1 VPSTIFKEY
10 VMAKVQGE
18 GDYEAARR
26 FNESEANFV
35 KQGKVQQAAEDAKPK
50 SPAEKRELE
59 RAEQEGLSR
68 SKGDDP
74 VDLEVDPDLVDPV
87 EPVGLPPKR

>member
-1 VPSTIFKEY
+1 
-10 VMAKVQGE
+10 MAKVQGV

-26 FNESEANFV
+26 FNESEADFV
-35 KQGKVQQAAEDAKPK
+35 KQGKVQQAAEDAEPK
-50 SPAEKRELE
+50 SPAEKRDLE

-74 VDLEVDPDLVDPV
+74 ADADLVDPV
-87 EPVGLPPKR
+87 EPVGLPPKQ